1 MEQLK
6 ALLSLSGRMNRR
18 SFLVNL
24 LIVFVIGFVGG
35 YILGLTKFSTVGIC
49 IGGPILFIAILRELT
64 VASRRIH
71 DVNGPTFLAFVYILS
86 SIVAIWSPDIGLV
99 LLFVKLLLVVIP
111 GNKNTNKYGDKPEN
125 KIVF

>member
-1 MEQLK
+1 M
-6 ALLSLSGRMNRR
+6 
-18 SFLVNL
+18 
-24 LIVFVIGFVGG
+24 
-35 YILGLTKFSTVGIC
+35 
-49 IGGPILFIAILRELT
+49 FIAILRELA

-71 DVNGPTFLAFVYILS
+71 DVNGPTFLAFIYILS

-125 KIVF
+125 KIAF